1 MARRW
6 SAVLARLGVPTGDGR
21 ILAEGGITSRDLP
34 LPLMWQRKT
43 EDGHGGAVVV
53 GRIEEISFGN
63 GMVTAHGSFL
73 DVRGAAEAEALTDA
87 GVTGPSVDIFD
98 DIDVQEAVTLV
109 EAGVV
114 GPNVVDNMDDIEYVM
129 DDQGRTVVIS
139 GRIAAATLVP
149 IPAFADVSIT
159 ADPEPVP
166 MMDMAYAAE
175 LTSFAM
181 ATQERMARTEV
192 RPPAEWFQRPDVDR
206 LTPLTVTDTGR
217 VFGHI
222 APWDQCHVGLPGCV
236 TPPSSPT
243 GYSYFHMG
251 AQRTAEG
258 VNVPVGTLS
267 VGGGHADAQLG
278 FRAAAE
284 HYDNVGAAV
293 AKVIAG
299 EDEFGI
305 WVAGWMLP
313 DADPVRVEQFISS
326 PVSGDWRSIG
336 GSLEMI
342 AVCAV
347 NSPGFPVPRARVSF
361 ASGAQRTLVG
371 TFGIK
376 AERGDIDAYVRVAEA
391 PDGAPVDVAALSRA
405 RADWAR
411 AEWNRSGR

>member
-1 MARRW
+1 M
-6 SAVLARLGVPTGDGR
+6 LARLGVPTGDGR

-43 EDGHGGAVVV
+43 EGGHGGAVVV

-63 GMVTAHGSFL
+63 GMVTARGSFL
-73 DVRGAAEAEALTDA
+73 DVRGAAEAEALTEA
-87 GVTGPSVDIFD
+87 GVTGPSVDLFD
-98 DIDVQEAVTLV
+98 DVDVQEAVTLV
-109 EAGVV
+109 DAGVLGPDVV
-114 GPNVVDNMDDIEYVM
+114 GNMDDVEYVM

-166 MMDMAYAAE
+166 MLDMAYAAE
-175 LTSFAM
+175 LTSFGM
-181 ATQERMARTEV
+181 QTQERLARAEV
-192 RPPAEWFQRPDVDR
+192 RPPASWFERPDVDR

-243 GYSYFHMG
+243 GYAYFTTG
-251 AQRTAEG
+251 SQRTAEG
-258 VNVPVGTLS
+258 ADVPVGTLT

-293 AKVIAG
+293 AKVMAG

-313 DADPVRVEQFISS
+313 DADPVRVEQFVSS
-326 PVSGDWRSIG
+326 PVSGDWRRIG
-336 GSLEMI
+336 GALEMI

-347 NSPGFPVPRARVSF
+347 NSPGFPIPRARVAFSQ
-361 ASGAQRTLVG
+361 GAQQALVG
-371 TFGIK
+371 SFGIK
-376 AERGDIDAYVRVAEA
+376 AERGVIDEVVGMADLAV
-391 PDGAPVDVAALSRA
+391 GAPVDVEQAVGRA
-405 RADWAR
+405 RATVAR
-411 AEWNRSGR
+411 AEWNRKQR